1 MNPTLH
7 VLANPNGISAPR
19 YRMEPFNQ
27 AVIKF
32 VRNMTPLGWN
42 IVHYGHQ
49 SSEIDC
55 ENVTCVT
62 NQELPPPADGDLFME
77 NHELQNIFTQRAIT
91 EIASRKKTNDMI
103 LCFFGTSHQAVAAQH
118 QDLKIIEPSIGYRAE
133 CVFAPFRAFTS
144 YAQMHYFYGQN
155 NMLLTPSWYDAVIPN
170 AFTPSEFEYRDSKT
184 DYFVYL
190 GRITPDKGID
200 IAIQTTAQLGIKLI
214 VAGPGNLADLGY
226 SVIPQHVD
234 HIGYV
239 NPEQRKSL
247 LSQARCLMAPT
258 HYIEPFGNI
267 IVESYLS
274 GTPVIA
280 TDWGGFV
287 DTVVNGV
294 TGYRCRDFGEF
305 IQAAIDISKINPA
318 VCRKWAIDHY
328 SDTVVH
334 QQFDKWLH
342 KIHRNDFYH
351 V

>member
-32 VRNMTPLGWN
+32 VKNMVPLGWN
-42 IVHYGHQ
+42 VIHYGHQ
-49 SSEIDC
+49 SSEVDC
-55 ENVTCVT
+55 ESVTCVT
-62 NQELPPPADGDLFME
+62 NQQLPPPADGDLFVE
-77 NHELQNIFTQRAIT
+77 NYTLQQIFTQKAT
-91 EIASRKKTNDMI
+91 AEIKSRKKPEDMI
-103 LCFFGTSHQAVAAQH
+103 LCFFGTCHQAVAEQH
-118 QDLKIIEPSIGYRAE
+118 TDLKILEPSIGYRTE

-155 NMLLTPSWYDAVIPN
+155 NMLLTPSWYDTVIPN
-170 AFTPSEFEYRDSKT
+170 AFTPDEFEFCSNKD

-200 IAIQTTAQLGIKLI
+200 IAIQTTARLGLRLI
-214 VAGPGNLADLGY
+214 IAGPGNLKDLGY
-226 SVIPQHVD
+226 AVIPQHVE
-234 HIGYV
+234 HVGYV
-239 NPEQRKSL
+239 NAEQRKKL
-247 LSQARCLMAPT
+247 LSGARCLMAPT

-267 IVESYLS
+267 IVEAYLS

-287 DTVVNGV
+287 DTVINGV
-294 TGYRCRDFGEF
+294 TGYRCRDFNEF
-305 IQAAIDISKINPA
+305 VHAAANIAKINPA
-318 VCRKWAIDHY
+318 VCRKWAMDHY
-328 SDTVVH
+328 SDAVVH
-334 QQFDKWLH
+334 RQFDQWLK

-351 V
+351 A

>member
-7 VLANPNGISAPR
+7 VLSNPNGISAPR

-32 VRNMTPLGWN
+32 VRNMVPLGWT
-42 IVHYGHQ
+42 VLHYGHE
-49 SSEIDC
+49 SSQVNC
-55 ENVTCVT
+55 ENVVCIT
-62 NQELPPPADGDLFME
+62 NKQLPPPADGDLFVE
-77 NHELQNIFTQRAIT
+77 NHKLQEIFSQTAVNQ
-91 EIASRKKTNDMI
+91 IAARKKPNDMI
-103 LCFFGTSHQAVAAQH
+103 LCFFGTSHQTVAERH
-118 QDLKIIEPSIGYRAE
+118 QDLKIIEPSIGYRTE

-155 NMLLTPSWYDAVIPN
+155 GMLLTPSWYDAVIPN
-170 AFTPSEFEYRDSKT
+170 AFTPDEFEYCETKD

-200 IAIQTTAQLGIKLI
+200 IAVQTTAKLGIKLV
-214 VAGPGNLADLGY
+214 VAGPGNLRDLGY
-226 SVIPQHVD
+226 SVIPQHVE
-234 HIGYV
+234 HVGYV
-239 NPEQRKSL
+239 NVTQRKTL
-247 LSQARCLMAPT
+247 LSRARCLMAPT

-267 IVESYLS
+267 IVEAYLS

-287 DTVVNGV
+287 DTVINGV

-305 IQAAIDISKINPA
+305 VQAAANISRISPA
-318 VCRKWAIDHY
+318 VCRKWAMDHY
-328 SDTVVH
+328 SDDVVH
-334 QQFDKWLH
+334 REFDRWLN